1 MVIDET
7 EKFLLLARKPSCL
20 MQSISITYLIFI
32 KYIFCSC
39 IVMILQIQTFLI
51 PIIVKLFQQ
60 TQNLENLKSLNL
72 LQLCKF
78 VILQIPK
85 SIVSTL
91 QFPSS
96 ICQSDKL
103 DCKFCILDTTFFNYL
118 LNFTEVETI
127 TWTLPIKRQFQ

>member
-1 MVIDET
+1 MVRDET
-7 EKFLLLARKPSCL
+7 EKFLLLARKSSCL
-20 MQSISITYLIFI
+20 MQSISITYIIFI

-39 IVMILQIQTFLI
+39 IAMILRIQTFLI
-51 PIIVKLFQQ
+51 SIIVKLFQQ
-60 TQNLENLKSLNL
+60 IQNLENLKSLNL

-85 SIVSTL
+85 SVVSIL

-103 DCKFCILDTTFFNYL
+103 DCKLRILDTTFSNYL
-118 LNFTEVETI
+118 LNFT
-127 TWTLPIKRQFQ
+127 KR